1 MKKLIRTAGF
11 LFAAL
16 ALTAC
21 DEDYTDWANPQTN
34 PQENPAEAVSAV
46 VQALPTAAIDRD
58 QAPDTV
64 AIASLPTLVNV
75 PQASVAKV
83 HKVFL
88 NDSHVLPF
96 VEKDGAIAVAWHR
109 LSNSG
114 IPQTT

>member
-21 DEDYTDWANPQTN
+21 DEDYTDWANPQPN

-88 NDSHVLPF
+88 NGFTYNPAKLLISVHKVYCKQVF
-96 VEKDGAIAVAWHR
+96 GH
-109 LSNSG
+109 
-114 IPQTT
+114 